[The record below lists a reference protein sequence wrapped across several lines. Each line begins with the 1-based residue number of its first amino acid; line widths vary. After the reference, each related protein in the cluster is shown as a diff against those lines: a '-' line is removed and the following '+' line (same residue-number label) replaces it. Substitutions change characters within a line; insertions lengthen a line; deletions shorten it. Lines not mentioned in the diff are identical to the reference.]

1 MTHSVVSE
9 ITRQLDLLRS
19 ATFSCVAEESAHLSP
34 NVYFCWDKQSAQVDI
49 MASSGTGDLLSADI
63 KVKGTPQWFT
73 LNFGLGSGAFAKGD
87 TLGLVLQGSASPTAD
102 LYPFIRSVEDGGDR
116 NDTLLADS
124 VRLGSNISQHVILH
138 EIEAHE
144 PLAWAKKF
152 HTLIIPLPKH
162 DFTLKLK
169 GMRVF
174 SIDAAGTGVQRA
186 KTLASAAY

>member
-9 ITRQLDLLRS
+9 ITRQLNLLRS
-19 ATFSCVAEESAHLSP
+19 AQFSCVVEERAHLSP

-49 MASSGTGDLLSADI
+49 MASSGAGDLLSAEI

-73 LNFGLGSGAFAKGD
+73 LNFGLGSGTFAKGD

-102 LYPFIRSVEDGGDR
+102 LHPFVRSVEDGGDR

-124 VRLGSNISQHVILH
+124 ARLGANTSQSVILH

-162 DFTLKLK
+162 DFTLKLMD
-169 GMRVF
+169 MRVF
-174 SIDAAGTGVQRA
+174 SIEAAETGALRA
-186 KTLASAAY
+186 KTLASAAS